1 MSAIAFSGVI
11 VRLSFVIVAPPPVNV
26 TAVSAVMPELMMAP
40 PFTPAAPACARRATM
55 TVVAGKPFRV
65 TSSLAFEPMIL
76 PVESFAVKIVTVA
89 VPLPLAS
96 ASVIGGTTFAGDRSV
111 VKTNWICW
119 VGVGAGGGGA
129 ADVAT
134 AAGAAAPARAGGGR
148 A

>member
-26 TAVSAVMPELMMAP
+26 TAVSAVMPELMMAA

-55 TVVAGKPFRV
+55 TVVAGKPLRV

-96 ASVIGGTTFAGDRSV
+96 ASVIGGTTFAGERSA
-111 VKTNWICW
+111 VKTNWFCTVGAG
-119 VGVGAGGGGA
+119 VGVGAA
-129 ADVAT
+129 VVAT
-134 AAGAAAPARAGGGR
+134 ATGLAA
-148 A
+148 